1 MTLKIQKE
9 REKKKKLHDGAL
21 QNCSASVTSSQLL
34 TSLRVY
40 RETNG
45 CITPVT
51 FPSASFSL
59 AAHPSAKPPRPTLKV
74 EGPRGSVK
82 LQGHTYQTGDG
93 VSGPL
98 GWAGHAADARSARC
112 RAADLLA
119 SRVAARGGRE
129 TLEERA
135 QLHFRQKNGII
146 MMMRTEAN

>member
-1 MTLKIQKE
+1 MSRQCV
-9 REKKKKLHDGAL
+9 KKLHDAAL
-21 QNCSASVTSSQLL
+21 RNCSASVTSSQLL

-51 FPSASFSL
+51 FPSASFPL

-98 GWAGHAADARSARC
+98 GWAGHAADASSACC

-119 SRVAARGGRE
+119 SRVAARGRVINVGGKS
-129 TLEERA
+129 TASLKA
-135 QLHFRQKNGII
+135 KNAII

>member
-1 MTLKIQKE
+1 M
-9 REKKKKLHDGAL
+9 
-21 QNCSASVTSSQLL
+21 TSSQLL

-98 GWAGHAADARSARC
+98 GWAGHAADASSASC

-119 SRVAARGGRE
+119 SRSAGRVINVE
-129 TLEERA
+129 GKSATSLKA
-135 QLHFRQKNGII
+135 KNVII
-146 MMMRTEAN
+146 MIMRTEAN